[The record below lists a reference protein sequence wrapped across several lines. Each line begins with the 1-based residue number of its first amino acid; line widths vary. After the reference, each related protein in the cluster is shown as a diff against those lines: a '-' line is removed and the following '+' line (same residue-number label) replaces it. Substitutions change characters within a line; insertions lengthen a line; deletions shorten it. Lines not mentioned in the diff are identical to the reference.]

1 MRHLSKVK
9 KLDRSASQRKA
20 LLRSLTGSLIDEE
33 KIVTTKAK
41 GRALAPHVE
50 RLITRAKKKDLAAE
64 RYLLRFVPAIFAKK
78 LISEIAP
85 RYSMRNGGYTR
96 LTKIGRRQH
105 DKAELV
111 VVELLK

>member
-1 MRHLSKVK
+1 MRHLKKLK

-20 LLRSLTGSLIDEE
+20 LLKSLTGSLIDAG
-33 KIVTTKAK
+33 KIITTKAK
-41 GRALAPHVE
+41 GRSLAPHIE

-64 RYLLRFVPAIFAKK
+64 RYLLKFIPAIYVKK
-78 LISEIAP
+78 MISEIAP
-85 RYSMRNGGYTR
+85 RYITRNGGYTR
-96 LTKIGRRQH
+96 LTKIGARQH

>member
-1 MRHLSKVK
+1 MRHLNKIK
-9 KLDRSASQRKA
+9 KLDRSSSARKA
-20 LLRSLTGSLIDEE
+20 LLKSLTGSLIQSE
-33 KIVTTKAK
+33 KIITTKAK

-50 RLITRAKKKDLAAE
+50 KLITRAKKKDLAAE
-64 RYLLRFVPAIFAKK
+64 RALLRFIPAIYVKK

-85 RYSMRNGGYTR
+85 RYSDRNGGYTR